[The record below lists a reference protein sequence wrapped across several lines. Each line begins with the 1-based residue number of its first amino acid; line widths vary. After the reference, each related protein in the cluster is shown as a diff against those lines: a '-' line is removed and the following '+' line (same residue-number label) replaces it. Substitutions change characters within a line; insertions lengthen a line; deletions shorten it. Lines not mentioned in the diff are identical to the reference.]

1 LMRVT
6 EICADAASQQDEK
19 QMGGLK
25 MSWNTERGRLVC
37 RWVDSQKDERPNL
50 SLPKVPASRTLSGS
64 RARAASVNGS
74 VPGARNSRGSYISS
88 LKPAC

>member
-1 LMRVT
+1 MRVT
-6 EICADAASQQDEK
+6 EICADAASRQDEK

-25 MSWNTERGRLVC
+25 MSWSTERGRLVC
-37 RWVDSQKDERPNL
+37 RWVDSPKDERHN
-50 SLPKVPASRTLSGS
+50 SSFPKVTASRNVSGS

-74 VPGARNSRGSYISS
+74 VSGARNSRGSYISS